1 MTEFGVWIK
10 LTTWL
15 VAVVNPLEAVPTF
28 LAVTA
33 GRSPAAGLRVAL
45 TATLTVLGLL
55 SGGAFLGVEILK
67 VFQVDLA
74 SFRVAGGILLLVVA
88 LSMFQSQPKSE
99 GADDHDASDNPG
111 VVPIGLPLLAGPGA
125 IAATILAGQE
135 YRPKL
140 GDLGLLLALL
150 ATALSVLAV
159 LYASL
164 KLGRFISRTGINV
177 MTRLMGLF
185 IAAIAVEFV
194 LQGLREA
201 FPRLLGS

>member
-1 MTEFGVWIK
+1 MAELGVWFK
-10 LTTWL
+10 LVTWL
-15 VAVVNPLEAVPTF
+15 IAVVNPLEAVPTF

-33 GRSPAAGLRVAL
+33 GRPAAAGMRVAV
-45 TATLTVLGLL
+45 TATLTVVGLL
-55 SGGAFLGVEILK
+55 AGGAFLGVAILR

-88 LSMFQSQPKSE
+88 LSMFQSQPAQA
-99 GADDHDASDNPG
+99 GAEHEAPGDNPG

-135 YRPKL
+135 YRPTL
-140 GDLGLLLALL
+140 GDGPLLLALL
-150 ATALSVLAV
+150 ATGAV
-159 LYASL
+159 VMATLYASL

-201 FPRLLGS
+201 YPKLLH